1 MNEMRGPRGK
11 GSSSV
16 AALRFGTPRTRNRGG
31 KARGRRITIQADEA
45 CEKYLE
51 SLLPFSPRRTAHR
64 GALRRARP
72 LGVRFAML
80 AGLYERLND
89 SSEGAMRVVFLAA
102 AGVGAGLVLHQVLR
116 RIDDL
121 VSAPRRRFRS
131 RHGDVGV
138 GPEYVSKTTYGVVG
152 GAKPP
157 GLRDVPA
164 LVAEMRDAFES
175 GVTLPLEHRR
185 ATLRAMRAAFAENEA
200 AILAAVW
207 EDLRRPEGET
217 LYYDFLLVKTELER
231 LLANLG
237 RWTAPRRVRA
247 FSLLT
252 FPSSQWIE
260 REPRGTCL
268 VIGPFNYPFALTAG
282 VVAGAVAAGNNVIL
296 KPSNDVPRSSALL
309 FELFKRYVD
318 PRVVSVIGP
327 GIPGDGADVVTDLL
341 RQKLDFVFFTGSTRV
356 GSIIARK
363 AAETLTPCALE
374 LGGKNPVFVDATA
387 DLSLAAKQCV
397 WGRALNCGQQCIAP
411 EYVLCPRS
419 KLDSFVD
426 NLRRWTQTLIPD
438 PYAEGAMGR
447 LVGWNAAPGVD
458 ERNGA
463 RRAAA
468 RVAALLETARVGKHG
483 EKVVCGGG
491 MDAVRGVVEPTVVV
505 CGWDS
510 PLMRE
515 EMFAP
520 ILCVVPYDDLGEAAA
535 RTRALAKPL
544 ALYVFSRDRKNVR
557 YILDN
562 TTSGGVTVNGVLY
575 HVGHGALPFG
585 GVGESGVGAY
595 HGEHSVRCFSHEK
608 PTLRKWR
615 DCLDGGLLTD
625 PFFVYGPHDGIKKT
639 LLRAV
644 AERS

>member
-1 MNEMRGPRGK
+1 
-11 GSSSV
+11 
-16 AALRFGTPRTRNRGG
+16 
-31 KARGRRITIQADEA
+31 
-45 CEKYLE
+45 
-51 SLLPFSPRRTAHR
+51 
-64 GALRRARP
+64 
-72 LGVRFAML
+72 
-80 AGLYERLND
+80 
-89 SSEGAMRVVFLAA
+89 MRVVFLAA

-157 GLRDVPA
+157 GLRDVPT

-419 KLDSFVD
+419 KLDAFVD

-447 LVGWNAAPGVD
+447 LVGWNAAPGAGAA
-458 ERNGA
+458 NGA
-463 RRAAA
+463 RRASA
-468 RVAALLETARVGKHG
+468 RVAALLRDGARREARREGGVRRRDGRHSR
-483 EKVVCGGG
+483 GGG
-491 MDAVRGVVEPTVVV
+491 AHGCGVRLGLASDARGDVRADPVRGAVRR
-505 CGWDS
+505 
-510 PLMRE
+510 PL
-515 EMFAP
+515 
-520 ILCVVPYDDLGEAAA
+520 
-535 RTRALAKPL
+535 
-544 ALYVFSRDRKNVR
+544 
-557 YILDN
+557 
-562 TTSGGVTVNGVLY
+562 
-575 HVGHGALPFG
+575 
-585 GVGESGVGAY
+585 
-595 HGEHSVRCFSHEK
+595 
-608 PTLRKWR
+608 
-615 DCLDGGLLTD
+615 
-625 PFFVYGPHDGIKKT
+625 
-639 LLRAV
+639 
-644 AERS
+644 